1 MSAQLSGRIA
11 LVTGSTNGIG
21 VSIAVALAAAGAFVV
36 VSGRDEPA
44 GKAVVAAITRA
55 GGAGAFVAADL
66 SQGGPAVRALVDD
79 AVEAAGGPIDIL
91 VNNAAML
98 LKPTPTGDVD
108 EALIDAA
115 LAVNVKAV
123 FLLTG
128 LVAPQM
134 AARGAGAIVNI
145 GSITGLFGMAGT
157 ALYGA
162 TKSTMH
168 ALTRSWSA
176 EYGPSGVRVNT
187 VVPGPTLTDKTAVM
201 QERLGPLVAGLPSQR
216 MSQPEEIAAAV
227 LFLVS
232 DEASN
237 IHGAL
242 LSVDGGRAAV

>member
-1 MSAQLSGRIA
+1 MTAQLTGRIA

-21 VSIAVALAAAGAFVV
+21 VSIALALADAGAYVV
-36 VSGRDEPA
+36 VSGRDAPA
-44 GKAVVAAITRA
+44 GEEVVATITRA
-55 GGAGAFVAADL
+55 GGRAGFVAADL
-66 SQGGPAVRALVDD
+66 SQGAGAVRSLADGAIEV
-79 AVEAAGGPIDIL
+79 AGGPIDIL

-98 LKPTPTGDVD
+98 IKPMPTEEVD

-128 LVAPQM
+128 LVAPLM
-134 AARGAGAIVNI
+134 AARGDGAIVNI
-145 GSITGLFGMAGT
+145 GSITGLFGMSGT

-168 ALTRSWSA
+168 ALTRSWAA

-187 VVPGPTLTDKTAVM
+187 VAPGPTLTDKTALM

-216 MSQPEEIAAAV
+216 MSQPGEIAAAV

>member
-1 MSAQLSGRIA
+1 M
-11 LVTGSTNGIG
+11 
-21 VSIAVALAAAGAFVV
+21 
-36 VSGRDEPA
+36 
-44 GKAVVAAITRA
+44 
-55 GGAGAFVAADL
+55 
-66 SQGGPAVRALVDD
+66 
-79 AVEAAGGPIDIL
+79 
-91 VNNAAML
+91 
-98 LKPTPTGDVD
+98 
-108 EALIDAA
+108 
-115 LAVNVKAV
+115 NVKAV

-128 LVAPQM
+128 LVAPGM
-134 AARGAGAIVNI
+134 AARGSGAIVNI

-168 ALTRSWSA
+168 ALTRSWAA

-187 VVPGPTLTDKTAVM
+187 VVPGPTLTDKTALM
-201 QERLGPLVAGLPSQR
+201 QERLGPLVAGLPSRR
-216 MSQPEEIAAAV
+216 MSQPDEVASAV